1 MNKNISKNKLNTN
14 YLIYIMD
21 GGCSNTDRKYI
32 DMAAREAT
40 KSSVLYRHGCI
51 AVVSGKVMARG
62 YNKYRTYSKDG
73 LISDNCSCHAEIDVL
88 RKCLKLNITKKI
100 SLYIVR
106 ISNAEGL
113 LNSVPCEQCYNTMK
127 QFPIKQVIY
136 SSYDGE
142 IKKVAFDDFY
152 TNYTTSGQNILKK
165 NPEVY
170 LTLRMKN

>member
-1 MNKNISKNKLNTN
+1 
-14 YLIYIMD
+14 MD

-32 DMAAREAT
+32 DMAAGEAT

-51 AVVSGKVMARG
+51 AVVSGKVIARG

-113 LNSVPCEQCYNTMK
+113 LNSVPCGQCYNTMK

-152 TNYTTSGQNILKK
+152 TNYTTSGQHILKK